1 MNTLFLYF
9 EKNPIRKLEELS
21 NDITLK
27 NLLISIEPNLNVIK
41 THQVNDLKALACDK
55 YACVAG
61 LRTDKRNIVFKEK
74 K

>member
-1 MNTLFLYF
+1 MKKVTVNEFIIDFGNRIYRYKAVDVPFGTDC
-9 EKNPIRKLEELS
+9 S
-21 NDITLK
+21 QCD
-27 NLLISIEPNLNVIK
+27 LNVIK